1 MRYDYFRE
9 PVIYKVSQITSK
21 IKELLETDP
30 ELIDV
35 VVEGEVSNWKIRGD
49 HAYFVLKD
57 EEAVLNCV
65 MFGAVHR
72 ARNIEDGFHVLA
84 YGRIG
89 VYEKRGQYQ
98 LYCEQIQVVSKVGLL
113 YQRYE
118 ELKNKLRKEGIFD
131 KPKKVIPVFPK
142 RIGVITSRDSAAYR
156 DIYKVISKRYPLV
169 EIYLFHTS
177 VQGKEALVEIPKA
190 LKIADKYSLD
200 LLILARG
207 GGSIEDLWAFNEEV
221 VVKSAFNLKTPLI
234 TGVGHEIDTTL
245 VDFVADLRAPTPTG
259 AASAAVP
266 DIEELRH
273 RLDLLLKN
281 ILSKLIAKLR
291 MLDDLIKKDYR
302 ILVRN
307 SPEQILLKKSEEL
320 EKNFKD
326 LLKAFEKKL
335 ENLSHE
341 TLRYSEILKRVG
353 LHNRIELYSENLK
366 NRIKQLFRLENS
378 VLIDSERRLESTLKN
393 LKALKPT
400 KPLERGFAIVRKSG
414 KIVNASKLSE
424 GDNVTIEFIDGK
436 AKSTIEKVITRNDT
450 PQNDQV

>member
-307 SPEQILLKKSEEL
+307 SPEQILLKK
-320 EKNFKD
+320 K
-326 LLKAFEKKL
+326 
-335 ENLSHE
+335 
-341 TLRYSEILKRVG
+341 
-353 LHNRIELYSENLK
+353 
-366 NRIKQLFRLENS
+366 
-378 VLIDSERRLESTLKN
+378 
-393 LKALKPT
+393 
-400 KPLERGFAIVRKSG
+400 
-414 KIVNASKLSE
+414 
-424 GDNVTIEFIDGK
+424 
-436 AKSTIEKVITRNDT
+436 
-450 PQNDQV
+450 